1 MTAHP
6 HRLPLENDTIEL
18 NYVKRCVTII
28 NHKTTSYTNDDDA
41 EQATMLKKL
50 KGKMKRRNTEPTM
63 TLGATGSAGGVSSV
77 PALTLAVAPQENDE
91 TSENNT
97 DF

>member
-1 MTAHP
+1 MP
-6 HRLPLENDTIEL
+6 P
-18 NYVKRCVTII
+18 
-28 NHKTTSYTNDDDA
+28 KTTHQLPSTECLTRDRRRRRLRHG
-41 EQATMLKKL
+41 QATMLKKL

-63 TLGATGSAGGVSSV
+63 TVVMGGATSA

-91 TSENNT
+91 SSENNT

>member
-1 MTAHP
+1 MLHHP
-6 HRLPLENDTIEL
+6 
-18 NYVKRCVTII
+18 
-28 NHKTTSYTNDDDA
+28 A
-41 EQATMLKKL
+41 QATMLKKL

-63 TLGATGSAGGVSSV
+63 TLGATGSTAGVSSV

-91 TSENNT
+91 NSENNT

>member
-1 MTAHP
+1 MT
-6 HRLPLENDTIEL
+6 T
-18 NYVKRCVTII
+18 
-28 NHKTTSYTNDDDA
+28 

-63 TLGATGSAGGVSSV
+63 TLGAQGGGVSSV

-91 TSENNT
+91 NCENNT